1 MIKLLQFNPYGHLRL
16 RSEAMKL
23 RSNYQSFEDSL
34 NGGLQSDDE
43 LLDGPVEH
51 QPRRSPPNKR
61 NPVLLPNIEAENE
74 EEVGE
79 SKDDEKNSPHC
90 PHTIPLPLP
99 GALSVSPSFS
109 QSPLAPLFYL

>member
-1 MIKLLQFNPYGHLRL
+1 MLLHKCARLLQFNSYLFLRL
-16 RSEAMKL
+16 RSSAMKL

-43 LLDGPVEH
+43 LLDGREH

-61 NPVLLPNIEAENE
+61 NTVLLPNIEAENE

-79 SKDDEKNSPHC
+79 
-90 PHTIPLPLP
+90 
-99 GALSVSPSFS
+99 
-109 QSPLAPLFYL
+109 QS